1 MSTTP
6 EPSPTVVGWRE
17 WVALPQA
24 GVEWIKA
31 KIDTGARSSA
41 IHAFDLEVFDRD
53 GAEWVRFSLHPW
65 QKSDED
71 RVELSLPVLDRREV
85 RSSNGQVEQRYAVG
99 LDVTLAGRTI
109 TTVMTLSNRDEMGF
123 RMLIGREALER
134 GFLVDSSR
142 SYAGGRPR
150 RAVRRRNWGKDVVSE
165 PTSRLFTG
173 GPQGQPTS
181 PTGGRPSIGG
191 TRHR

>member
-1 MSTTP
+1 VSTAP
-6 EPSPTVVGWRE
+6 IPPAQAHDAGPVDGRVVVGWRE

-24 GVEWIKA
+24 GVDWVKA
-31 KIDTGARSSA
+31 KIDTGARSSS
-41 IHAFDLEVFDRD
+41 IHAFDLEAYDVD
-53 GAEWVRFSLHPW
+53 GQEWVRFSIHPW
-65 QKSDED
+65 QRSDED
-71 RVELSLPVLDRREV
+71 VAELSLPVLDRRDV
-85 RSSNGQVEQRYAVG
+85 RSSNGQTEQRYAVA

-150 RAVRRRNWGKDVVSE
+150 RAVRRKNWGK
-165 PTSRLFTG
+165 
-173 GPQGQPTS
+173 
-181 PTGGRPSIGG
+181 
-191 TRHR
+191 

>member
-1 MSTTP
+1 MSSTP
-6 EPSPTVVGWRE
+6 QRPETPDDDTPVVVGWRE

-24 GVEWIKA
+24 GVPWVKA

-41 IHAFDLEVFDRD
+41 IHAFDLEAFEEGGR
-53 GAEWVRFSLHPW
+53 EWVRFSIHPW
-65 QKSDED
+65 QRSDED
-71 RVELSLPVLDRREV
+71 HVELTLPVLDRREV

-134 GFLVDSSR
+134 GFLVDSSQ
-142 SYAGGRPR
+142 SYAGGKPR
-150 RAVRRRNWGKDVVSE
+150 RAVRRKNWGK
-165 PTSRLFTG
+165 
-173 GPQGQPTS
+173 
-181 PTGGRPSIGG
+181 
-191 TRHR
+191 

>member
-1 MSTTP
+1 MSTAP
-6 EPSPTVVGWRE
+6 DPSDAAPVVVGWRE
-17 WVALPQA
+17 WVGLPQA
-24 GVEWIKA
+24 GVEWVKA

-41 IHAFDLEVFDRD
+41 IHAFDLEAFESD
-53 GAEWVRFSLHPW
+53 GTEWVRFSLHPW

-71 RVELSLPVLDRREV
+71 HVELSLPVLDRREV
-85 RSSNGQVEQRYAVG
+85 RSSNGQVEQRYAVA

-134 GFLVDSSR
+134 GFLVDSAR

-150 RAVRRRNWGKDVVSE
+150 RAVRRKNWGK
-165 PTSRLFTG
+165 
-173 GPQGQPTS
+173 
-181 PTGGRPSIGG
+181 
-191 TRHR
+191 

>member
-1 MSTTP
+1 MDPAP
-6 EPSPTVVGWRE
+6 EPTDPGKVVVGWRE

-24 GVEWIKA
+24 GLPWVKA
-31 KIDTGARSSA
+31 KVDTGARSSS
-41 IHAFDLEVFDRD
+41 IHAFDLEAFDRD
-53 GAEWVRFSLHPW
+53 GAECVRFSIHPW
-65 QKSDED
+65 QKSDD
-71 RVELSLPVLDRREV
+71 DHVELSLPVLDRREV
-85 RSSNGQVEQRYAVG
+85 RSSNGQVEQRYAVA

-150 RAVRRRNWGKDVVSE
+150 RSVRRKNWG
-165 PTSRLFTG
+165 R
-173 GPQGQPTS
+173 
-181 PTGGRPSIGG
+181 
-191 TRHR
+191 